1 MGFYHVQPVLKKG
14 KKVIIYMDDL
24 HRQWV
29 GTNDAMYLLYDLK
42 GTVNTDD
49 LLEMM
54 NVDPDDR
61 YKYFTAV
68 LPLPYVPVARS
79 SEPVEGSGI
88 PMYWGEEY
96 NFYFTRSGGIV
107 CIADAYLKPLR
118 KLWRNNT
125 YYVREHEEGTFLEVY
140 YGSLPLAIIRAENL
154 AASAI
159 FMAVLEKQTER
170 LRAAQKQF
178 PREEDEQPKLFGEG
192 EDPDEKTLELY
203 E

>member
-54 NVDPDDR
+54 NVDPEDR

-68 LPLPYVPVARS
+68 VPLPYTPVAMG

-88 PMYWGEEY
+88 PMFWGDEY
-96 NFYFTRSGGIV
+96 QFFFTRNSGIICV
-107 CIADAYLKPLR
+107 LDAYLKPLR
-118 KLWRNNT
+118 KLWRNNAF
-125 YYVREHEEGTFLEVY
+125 YVREHEEGTFLEVY
-140 YGSLPLAIIRAENL
+140 YGTLPLAVIRGENL
-154 AASAI
+154 AESAT
-159 FMAVLEKQTER
+159 FMDVLEKQTER
-170 LRAAQKQF
+170 LKAAHILF
-178 PREEDEQPKLFGEG
+178 PREDEQPKLFEEG